1 MKKFESKK
9 KKKPSQK
16 KIADKLEIST
26 GFLSKILS
34 GKRNCGFELAN
45 SISKQTGS
53 EIYLWLTGNETYSEI
68 RKKLLLSV
76 VK

>member
-1 MKKFESKK
+1 MEKFENKK

-16 KIADKLEIST
+16 KIADKLKIST

-34 GKRNCGFELAN
+34 GKRNCGFELADN
-45 SISKQTGS
+45 ISKHTGS
-53 EIYLWLTGNETYSEI
+53 EIYLWLTGNELYSEI
-68 RKKLLLSV
+68 RKKLLLDN